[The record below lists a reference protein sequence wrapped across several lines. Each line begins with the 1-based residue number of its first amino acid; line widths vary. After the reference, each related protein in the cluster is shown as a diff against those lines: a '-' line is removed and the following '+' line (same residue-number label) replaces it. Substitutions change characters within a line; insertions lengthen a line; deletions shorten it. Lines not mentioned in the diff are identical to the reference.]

1 MINGLDIFY
10 TKLNKGEG
18 LKIVENEGDGLKI
31 VKGKGCYMTK
41 NNYKKISKRVWSSNF
56 KIIFHIIYE
65 RL

>member
-18 LKIVENEGDGLKI
+18 LKIVENKGEGLEL

-41 NNYKKISKRVWSSNF
+41 NNSKISKRVWS
-56 KIIFHIIYE
+56 
-65 RL
+65 